1 MKLDTTKVYYLG
13 DLSDE
18 QKEELLIELR
28 CIDNPLSWRFFFKNS
43 IYLMFNDEWYEGHD
57 LDDMRNDLDNNYPLV
72 NALTLFDKTDYRDII
87 LDEET
92 YYNLD
97 GISKDQYNELQNEYN
112 GNRRFCIVDLKHK
125 ENEKLDDNLCLGKFG
140 KDWMVFYTTKE
151 NKKEFKNVIDLFNN
165 RCIISI
171 QVRIQEL
178 NNELIEL
185 DEEMRKLTYEN

>member
-18 QKEELLIELR
+18 QLEKVLEYLKSVHDFSKFNLDMFKKYLKQDNRKSLCYCKEF
-28 CIDNPLSWRFFFKNS
+28 NGWSWC
-43 IYLMFNDEWYEGHD
+43 
-57 LDDMRNDLDNNYPLV
+57 NNENAI

-97 GISKDQYNELQNEYN
+97 CISKEQYDELQNEYN
-112 GNRRFCIVDLKHK
+112 GNRRFCIVDLQH
-125 ENEKLDDNLCLGKFG
+125 
-140 KDWMVFYTTKE
+140 KE

-165 RCIISI
+165 RRIISI
-171 QVRIQEL
+171 QLRIQEL

-185 DEEMRKLTYEN
+185 DEEMRRLSYDKKEN